1 MSEENVAIRLKVF
14 IDHLGISSSLF
25 ADKCGIPRPT
35 LSQLLNGR
43 NKKVNDVLV
52 GQIHAAYP
60 DLSIVWLLFGEGSM
74 LVSDSSRESDDSSEN
89 AEISDSQP
97 ISGED
102 KGIQAIQAD
111 RLESVG
117 NKVYAPV
124 GGRVGNKELESMIA
138 ERDALIKELQKEIE
152 SMKKNPRKVTQIT
165 VYYDDTTF
173 ETFSPTPGFNR
184 GRN

>member
-14 IDHLGISSSLF
+14 IEHLGISSSLF

-74 LVSDSSRESDDSSEN
+74 LVSDSSREC
-89 AEISDSQP
+89 
-97 ISGED
+97 
-102 KGIQAIQAD
+102 
-111 RLESVG
+111 
-117 NKVYAPV
+117 
-124 GGRVGNKELESMIA
+124 
-138 ERDALIKELQKEIE
+138 
-152 SMKKNPRKVTQIT
+152 
-165 VYYDDTTF
+165 
-173 ETFSPTPGFNR
+173 
-184 GRN
+184 